1 MKLNTF
7 LCGVL
12 CLGALSAC
20 SEEMDYHEYNNY
32 DEDFVKLNFGNV
44 GGLITNIYSDLD
56 TDFGSYSGAVLG
68 AATDE
73 AEYAYSGG
81 AIETFYNGT
90 WSPVNT
96 PAGAWSSCYRAIS
109 NCNLYLERFTG
120 LTFPEL
126 EMNADYKPQMYRY
139 NNYRYEVRCLR
150 AYYYFLLVRQY
161 GDVPFSDHVLTAD
174 ESNALPRTP
183 AQDIFDYIIAEC
195 DAVKDSIIADY
206 ANLPADVAL
215 PAESPETGRV
225 NRLTVLA
232 LKARAALYAASPLFN
247 PTGDKELWHR
257 AALANKELLDAADA
271 AKMKLIDDYAKLWTK
286 NNYKD
291 ATSEI
296 IFGRRADRE
305 SSNMETSNFPAGLEN
320 CKGGNCPTQNLVD
333 AYEMADGK
341 PWDQSAFYDPAN
353 PYANRDPRLAATIA
367 VNGET
372 GWPAWNEAPLE
383 TFQGGANGEPV
394 NGGTP
399 TGYYLKK
406 YCQGDI
412 DPRSNST
419 NKSAYHT
426 WITFRLGEFYLNYAE
441 AVFHYLGSADATS
454 AEFPLSAREAASRTR
469 ARKSVNMPPFPTG
482 MSNDEFW
489 TKYKNERMVELAF
502 EGHRFWD
509 VRRWK
514 EADKYFRSITE
525 MKITRQ
531 TDGTFAYTRKEVA
544 RQWDDKMYFFPIPQ
558 ADKLKNPNLG
568 QNPGWGD

>member
-96 PAGAWSSCYRAIS
+96 PAGAWRSCYRAIS

-174 ESNALPRTP
+174 ESNSLPRTP

-305 SSNMETSNFPAGLEN
+305 SSSMETSNFPAGLEN

-353 PYANRDPRLAATIA
+353 PCANRDPRLAATIA

-441 AVFHYLGSADATS
+441 AVFRYLGSADATS

-531 TDGTFAYTRKEVA
+531 ADGTFAYTRKEVA

>member
-73 AEYAYSGG
+73 AEYAYSGD

-96 PAGAWSSCYRAIS
+96 PAGAWRSCYRAIS

-174 ESNALPRTP
+174 ESNSLPRTP

-305 SSNMETSNFPAGLEN
+305 SS
-320 CKGGNCPTQNLVD
+320 
-333 AYEMADGK
+333 
-341 PWDQSAFYDPAN
+341 
-353 PYANRDPRLAATIA
+353 
-367 VNGET
+367 
-372 GWPAWNEAPLE
+372 
-383 TFQGGANGEPV
+383 
-394 NGGTP
+394 
-399 TGYYLKK
+399 
-406 YCQGDI
+406 
-412 DPRSNST
+412 
-419 NKSAYHT
+419 
-426 WITFRLGEFYLNYAE
+426 
-441 AVFHYLGSADATS
+441 
-454 AEFPLSAREAASRTR
+454 
-469 ARKSVNMPPFPTG
+469 
-482 MSNDEFW
+482 
-489 TKYKNERMVELAF
+489 
-502 EGHRFWD
+502 
-509 VRRWK
+509 
-514 EADKYFRSITE
+514 
-525 MKITRQ
+525 
-531 TDGTFAYTRKEVA
+531 
-544 RQWDDKMYFFPIPQ
+544 
-558 ADKLKNPNLG
+558 
-568 QNPGWGD
+568 